1 MQRKNGLQVVHIDE
15 IEKWNSI
22 VKSFSNYDVYY
33 LAEYLKAFYIHGDG
47 EPILFH
53 YETENTRVLN
63 VAMKRA
69 IKIETQDVS
78 QAQFY
83 DLSTVYGYGGPL
95 IEGVFGESDL
105 MKFDEEYIAKCQK
118 MNIVS
123 EVVRFHPVLKN
134 YIPFES
140 VYEVIELGNT
150 ITMDITEIQNI
161 LKNMDAKNRNMIRKA
176 QKNNVQIYWGRS
188 PELIVEFK
196 AMYESTMERDQASAY
211 YFFKDNFYS
220 SVLNDLKHNCLIFYA
235 MYKNEIIAMSMIL
248 FSNTQIHYHLSA
260 SDNSFRNLGAT
271 NLLLYEVANW
281 GNSNQFKT
289 FHLGGGLGSKEDNL
303 YKFKKVFNKKS
314 DTVFKIGKKIFL
326 EDVYNHLVDLRIN
339 QSKEIRADFFPVYRG

>member
-1 MQRKNGLQVVHIDE
+1 MQRENGLKVVHIDE

-22 VKSFSNYDVYY
+22 VRSFSNYDVYY
-33 LAEYLKAFYIHGDG
+33 LAGYLKAFYIHGDG

-53 YETENTRVLN
+53 YETEDIKILN
-63 VAMKRA
+63 VAMKRE
-69 IKIETQDVS
+69 IKVNASESNDVLKT
-78 QAQFY
+78 QFY

-95 IEGVFGESDL
+95 IEGVFNKTDL
-105 MKFDEEYIAKCQK
+105 IKFDEEYIAKCQE

-123 EVVRFHPVLKN
+123 EVIRFHPVLEN
-134 YIPFES
+134 YISFEG
-140 VYEVIELGNT
+140 VYEIVELGKT
-150 ITMDITEIQNI
+150 ITMDITEVQNI

-176 QKNNVQIYWGRS
+176 QKNNVHIYWGRS
-188 PELIVEFK
+188 PELIVKFK
-196 AMYESTMERDQASAY
+196 TMYESTMERDQATPY

-235 MYKNEIIAMSMIL
+235 IYNYEIIAMSMIL
-248 FSNTQIHYHLSA
+248 FSNAQIHYHLSA
-260 SDNSFRNLGAT
+260 SDNNFRNLGAT

-281 GNSNQFKT
+281 GHSNQFKT

-314 DTVFKIGKKIFL
+314 KTVFKIGKKIFL
-326 EDVYNHLVDLRIN
+326 HDAYSHLVDLRTN
-339 QSKEIRADFFPVYRG
+339 ESKE